1 MTISLL
7 DGALR
12 VTIYYSAEDS
22 AYEDNICISI
32 LEDCPKDEKLF
43 RSDETNLFIT
53 AKQARALAEAL
64 LAAAATS
71 EASHPNTPQS

>member
-12 VTIYYSAEDS
+12 VTIYYSAEDR

-43 RSDETNLFIT
+43 RSDETNVYIT
-53 AKQARALAEAL
+53 PAQARALAQAL
-64 LAAAATS
+64 LEAAAAS
-71 EASHPNTPQS
+71 EANHVKSDR

>member
-22 AYEDNICISI
+22 AYEDNICLSL

-43 RSDETNLFIT
+43 RSDETNIYIT
-53 AKQARALAEAL
+53 AAQARALAQAL
-64 LAAAATS
+64 LEAAAAS
-71 EASHPNTPQS
+71 EAAASATAD